1 MCGGKAAWGGVESAV
16 FSQFPSWKQMF
27 QVLAG
32 QEQNVKNIKTQI
44 LQSIPSVTLWF
55 SEASGKRRGNRPFPA
70 PHSAAVAA
78 VRPLASS
85 CLLLRLPFLW
95 GPAAPRR
102 NPGSGPAAA
111 GLSDFPASG
120 LVRFQRACAETGLHR
135 GLSLRAGCVSQE
147 LSGGLTFGIPLRRT
161 HR

>member
-1 MCGGKAAWGGVESAV
+1 MWGGKAAWGGVESAV

-78 VRPLASS
+78 VRSPGLLMPPAQAPFPPGTGSS
-85 CLLLRLPFLW
+85 AEKPGFRPSS
-95 GPAAPRR
+95 RR
-102 NPGSGPAAA
+102 P
-111 GLSDFPASG
+111 
-120 LVRFQRACAETGLHR
+120 E
-135 GLSLRAGCVSQE
+135 
-147 LSGGLTFGIPLRRT
+147 
-161 HR
+161 